1 MPAETR
7 KLLKIWSTARAS
19 GEECALA
26 TVVRVA
32 GSSYRKP
39 GARMLITRNGQR
51 TGTVSGGCLEGEVTR
66 KIWWLTEDGPT
77 VQDYAT
83 SYDDDSVQSYG
94 LGCDGVVTLLLERTS
109 HAADIFEAL
118 RLSVEDRVPS
128 AIVTI
133 IGTNS
138 LDFPL
143 GARFVLPANAA
154 SIFPTLATSDLQKRL
169 LPIAVETLNTRES
182 CGVSISLAVGSVD
195 LFAEYVA
202 PPPALFVFG
211 AGDDARPVV
220 HLAHSMGWEISVFDG
235 RSNLATPARF
245 PLAHRVSVTS
255 PNEDWEDLGI
265 QAGDAAVV
273 LTHSYVQDVAILRA
287 LLPMRFGYLGVL
299 GPRRRTERIVEEVA
313 PSIGMAPDRALDS
326 LKSPVGLDLG
336 AGSPD
341 VIALSIIAEIQ
352 AVLSKRSA
360 APLNLSASPLAS
372 AIGPPLATPIHD

>member
-7 KLLKIWSTARAS
+7 KLLTMWSSARQS
-19 GEECALA
+19 GEACALA

-39 GARMLITRNGQR
+39 GARMLITRSGPR
-51 TGTVSGGCLEGEVTR
+51 MGTVSGGCLEGEVVR
-66 KIWWLTEDGPT
+66 KIWWLTEDGPA

-109 HAADIFEAL
+109 RAADVFEAL
-118 RLSVEDRVPS
+118 RMSVQERIPS
-128 AIVTI
+128 AIVTV
-133 IGTNS
+133 IGTNTS
-138 LDFPL
+138 NLPL
-143 GARFVLPANAA
+143 GAHFVLPDNAA
-154 SIFPTLATSDLQKRL
+154 SGLATRATSDLHEPL
-169 LPIAVETLNTRES
+169 LPIAIETLRNRQS
-182 CGVSISLAVGSVD
+182 WAVSVELPAGSVD

-202 PPPALFVFG
+202 PPPALSVFG
-211 AGDDARPVV
+211 AGDDAKPVV
-220 HLAHSMGWEISVFDG
+220 HLAQSMGWEISVFDG
-235 RSNLATPARF
+235 RSHLATPARF
-245 PLAHRVSVTS
+245 PLAHHVSVIS
-255 PNEDWEDLGI
+255 PDALNHLAI
-265 QAGDAAVV
+265 QAGDTAVV

-287 LLPMRFGYLGVL
+287 LLPLNLGYLGIL

-313 PSIGMAPDRALDS
+313 PSIGMTADQALES

-341 VIALSIIAEIQ
+341 VIALSIVAEIQ

-360 APLNLSASPLAS
+360 APLNLSAVSLASPLAS
-372 AIGPPLATPIHD
+372 SIHD